1 MPSLKDLLSQREAL
15 DREIENT
22 KKQAR
27 SEAIAKIRTLMSEYG
42 LTVADLG
49 SKGAGKGAAKGAA
62 KAGLRSGGKVAAK
75 YRNAATGDTWSGRG
89 LRPNWLKAAL
99 ASGRK
104 IDEFAV

>member
-49 SKGAGKGAAKGAA
+49 SKGAGKWASKGAA